1 MGMPAETRH
10 RWTAREV
17 RELIA
22 AAPLATPRYELV
34 DGELLLTPSPSFSH
48 QEAVAL
54 LLIALREYLEREPVG
69 HALHSPSDVEL
80 EPEAVKQPDVYV
92 MPEGEWQRLRRDGF
106 PVRELLVAIEVLSP
120 SSGRYDRV
128 TKRPLYQRHVSEYW
142 IVDLDSRLVERWQP
156 GDERPQVITQMLEWH
171 PDSATQPFRLDVAAF
186 CARIFGQSDPRTL
199 R

>member
-1 MGMPAETRH
+1 MGMPARSQR

-17 RELIA
+17 RDLIA

-34 DGELLLTPSPSFSH
+34 DGELLMTPSPSWQH
-48 QEAVAL
+48 QEAVGL
-54 LLIALREYLEREPVG
+54 LFIALSQYLDQEPVG
-69 HALHSPSDVEL
+69 HVLTSPTDVEL
-80 EPEAVKQPDVYV
+80 EPETVKQPDLYI
-92 MPEGEWQRLRRDGF
+92 MPAQEWRRLRRDDL

-156 GDERPQVITQMLEWH
+156 RDERPAVLTSVLEWH
-171 PDSATQPFRLDVAAF
+171 PEGAREPFHLDLAAF
-186 CARIFGQSDPRTL
+186 FARVFGEDAVS
-199 R
+199 